1 MINKM
6 RKNKDG
12 IHIYDKDAHEGIKK
26 ACEIASKTLD
36 MIGNYVKPGVTT
48 EKLDKTC
55 NDFILAHNSV
65 PATLGYRGY
74 PKSCCISL
82 NHVVCHG
89 IPSNKKLKNGDILN
103 IDVTCILDGWYG
115 DTSRMFT
122 VGDIDLKSRRLIEIT
137 HDALLLAIKSVTPGK
152 TFGDLGAVIQQ
163 YVEKNKMSVV
173 RDFCG
178 HGIGSEFHQAPNVL
192 HYGNLNSG
200 PTLESGMCFT
210 IEPMVNIGRPETKI
224 LSDNWTA
231 VTRDRSLSAQFEHT
245 IFVKNDGCDVLTN
258 SYNNTFFPK
267 GAKLHRNNV

>member
-1 MINKM
+1 MH
-6 RKNKDG
+6 KNKDG
-12 IHIYDKDAHEGIKK
+12 IYIYNKDAYIGIKK

-36 MIGNYVKPGVTT
+36 MIGQYVEPGVAT
-48 EKLDKTC
+48 EELDKKC
-55 NDFILAHNSV
+55 HEFMLSHNSV

-89 IPSNKKLKNGDILN
+89 IPSGKKLKNGDILN

-115 DTSRMFT
+115 DTSRMFI
-122 VGDIDLKSRRLIEIT
+122 VGEIGVKSKRLIEIT
-137 HDALLLAIKSVTPGK
+137 YDALELAIKSVKPGN
-152 TFGDLGAVIQQ
+152 TFGDLGATIQKF
-163 YVEKNKMSVV
+163 VEKNKMSVV

-192 HYGNLNSG
+192 HYGNYNSG
-200 PTLESGMCFT
+200 PKLESGMCFT

-231 VTRDRSLSAQFEHT
+231 VTRDKSLSAQFEHT
-245 IFVKNDGCDVLTN
+245 VFVKADGCEVLTH
-258 SYNNTFFPK
+258 SYNNTFFPN
-267 GAKLHRNNV
+267 GAKLRHNSV